1 MPDSVEELEQRI
13 EPLRAAV
20 RQAMSAGDR
29 PRARLLKA
37 ELRALEDAWEQ
48 ALESLAPDA
57 GAGAT
62 PEAATPTQRNG
73 ASILPLREQVHSALT
88 LLAVP
93 AAPKLI
99 AQVYNACFGGDIN
112 SAKLTSLRRDEERSF
127 RSAPFARPYY
137 LCAALTADR
146 LAPVRA
152 LLAISTWPLERR
164 IVGALSPRVDF
175 LTAAVS
181 IAEHIDRL
189 PGIDRSAARLL
200 WLFAENIPGAADGI
214 GSAKPDTV
222 IRAARSELLTHQ
234 PVDRSHR
241 EAAAARAMAQLD
253 DTGRLFGSHLRSVR
267 TGTDS

>member
-1 MPDSVEELEQRI
+1 MPDSAEELEQQI
-13 EPLRAAV
+13 ETLRAAI
-20 RQAMSAGDR
+20 RQALSTGDR
-29 PRARLLKA
+29 PRVRHLKA
-37 ELRALEDAWEQ
+37 DLRALQDAWE
-48 ALESLAPDA
+48 DA
-57 GAGAT
+57 VEAETHEEAVT
-62 PEAATPTQRNG
+62 PAQRDG

-146 LAPVRA
+146 LAPVRG
-152 LLAISTWPLERR
+152 LLAISTWALDRR
-164 IVGALSPRVDF
+164 IVGPLSPRVDF
-175 LTAAVS
+175 LIAAVS

-189 PGIDRSAARLL
+189 PGIDRDAARLL

-222 IRAARSELLTHQ
+222 IRAARAELLTHQ

-241 EAAAARAMAQLD
+241 EGAAARARKLGDADQ
-253 DTGRLFGSHLRSVR
+253 LFGSHLRSVR